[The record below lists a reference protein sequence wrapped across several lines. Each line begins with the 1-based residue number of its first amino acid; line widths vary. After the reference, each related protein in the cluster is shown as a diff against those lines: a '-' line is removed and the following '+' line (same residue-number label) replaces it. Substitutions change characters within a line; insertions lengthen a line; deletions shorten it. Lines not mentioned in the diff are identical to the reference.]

1 MNYPELDINLTDDET
16 AIKDMAQ
23 RFGREVV
30 RPAGI
35 RLDRLADPADMIAPD
50 SELWDV
56 HRAYREL
63 GLHKLRFPAEVGGM
77 GGQTSLLSGI
87 LISENLGY
95 ADSGLALAQSLSSG
109 SSDMAA

>member
-16 AIKDMAQ
+16 AIKDMEQ

-87 LISENLGY
+87 LIISAFVSAVN
-95 ADSGLALAQSLSSG
+95 ALAQSLSSG